1 VLSTVRE
8 GLAEG
13 LREIEFELLERGHR
27 FEHC

>member
-1 VLSTVRE
+1 VRE